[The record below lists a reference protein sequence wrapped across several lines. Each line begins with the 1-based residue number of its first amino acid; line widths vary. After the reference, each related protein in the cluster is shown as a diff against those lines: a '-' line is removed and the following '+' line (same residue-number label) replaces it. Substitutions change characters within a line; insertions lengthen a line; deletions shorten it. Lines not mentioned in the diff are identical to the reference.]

1 MGILDRLFHKSNLK
15 SKQFTGDNGGNA
27 LIPIPLGTEFELV
40 DYGFVSSNT
49 SVLIQIVCRKDPYQ
63 DFRLLDDDLKKNYP
77 LLSIKKLPKNI
88 VIRSLPLKNGYEGD
102 LYNERNDQAITI
114 RVGPES
120 KENLNLLLEMIK
132 SSKFI

>member
-1 MGILDRLFHKSNLK
+1 MGFLNRLFRKSNFK

-27 LIPIPLGTEFELV
+27 LIPIPANAEFEFV

-63 DFRLLDDDLKKNYP
+63 NFRLIDDDLKKNYSV
-77 LLSIKKLPKNI
+77 LSIKKLPKNI

-120 KENLNLLLEMIK
+120 KENLKLLLDMIR
-132 SSKFI
+132 SSRFI